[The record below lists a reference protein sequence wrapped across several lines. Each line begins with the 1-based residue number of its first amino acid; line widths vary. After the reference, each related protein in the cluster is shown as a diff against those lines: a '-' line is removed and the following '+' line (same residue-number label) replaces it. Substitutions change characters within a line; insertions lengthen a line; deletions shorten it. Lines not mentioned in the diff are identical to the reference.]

1 MCVITRSSVEG
12 LLAFSG
18 IVVVVVVVVVVDF
31 AYSRGTML
39 ALPIVG
45 VSGWFYL

>member
-18 IVVVVVVVVVVDF
+18 IVVVVVVVVVDF